1 MVSQC
6 QLSKC
11 IGVYGIIMT
20 EVIGIKFEENG
31 MVEYVIPDR
40 HYAKDDFVVVLEK
53 KDKRLAQVVVE
64 NTDFPEVSLP
74 NDLNRVERLAEEGD
88 LARYNDNLLKA
99 EKSMAVV
106 ADLILQNQLEMKVV
120 DIVFPLNGSY
130 VLINFVAE
138 KRVDFRQLLK
148 DLAAYFK
155 TRIELHQISSREESK
170 IYGGL
175 GPCGRALCCSSFL
188 GEFPPVSIKMAKNQ
202 SLSLNSGKM
211 NGLCGRLMCC
221 LSYEDDFYRDSKA
234 SYPDLGE
241 EIETRDGKGHVV
253 AIDVIARTIKVAFD
267 KGRAPLTYGVEEVQ
281 LNGKA

>member
-1 MVSQC
+1 MASQC

-31 MVEYVIPDR
+31 AVEYVVPDKN
-40 HYAKDDFVVVLEK
+40 YTKGDFVVVLEK
-53 KDKRLAQVVVE
+53 KDKRLAQVVME
-64 NTDFPEVSLP
+64 NTVFPEVSLP
-74 NDLNRVERLAEEGD
+74 VDLNRVEGLASERD
-88 LARYNDNLLKA
+88 FARYDENLLKA
-99 EKSMAVV
+99 EQSMGVV
-106 ADLILQNQLEMKVV
+106 ADLIAQNQLDMKVV
-120 DIVFPLNGSY
+120 DIVFPLNSSY
-130 VLINFVAE
+130 VLISFVAE
-138 KRVDFRQLLK
+138 KRVDFRQLLE

-155 TRIELHQISSREESK
+155 TRIELRQISSREESK

-211 NGLCGRLMCC
+211 NGVCGRLMCC

-241 EIETRDGKGHVV
+241 EIETKEGRGQVI
-253 AIDVIARTIKVAFD
+253 AIDVIAGTVKVMFE
-267 KGRAPLTYGVEEVQ
+267 KGGAPLTYGVEEVQ

>member
-1 MVSQC
+1 
-6 QLSKC
+6 
-11 IGVYGIIMT
+11 MT

-31 MVEYVIPDR
+31 VVEYVVPDKN
-40 HYAKDDFVVVLEK
+40 YTKGDFVVVLEK
-53 KDKRLAQVVVE
+53 KDKRLAQVVME
-64 NTDFPEVSLP
+64 NTVFPEVSLP
-74 NDLNRVERLAEEGD
+74 VDLNRVEGLASERD
-88 LARYNDNLLKA
+88 FARYDENLLKA
-99 EKSMAVV
+99 EQSMRVV
-106 ADLILQNQLEMKVV
+106 ADLIAQNQLDMKVV
-120 DIVFPLNGSY
+120 DIVFPLNSSY
-130 VLINFVAE
+130 VLISFVAE
-138 KRVDFRQLLK
+138 KRVDFRQLLE

-155 TRIELHQISSREESK
+155 TRIELRQISSREESK

-211 NGLCGRLMCC
+211 NGVCGRLMCC

-241 EIETRDGKGHVV
+241 EIETKEGRGQVI
-253 AIDVIARTIKVAFD
+253 AIDVIAGTVKVMFD
-267 KGRAPLTYGVEEVQ
+267 KGGAPLTYGVEEVQ

>member
-1 MVSQC
+1 
-6 QLSKC
+6 
-11 IGVYGIIMT
+11 MT
-20 EVIGIKFEENG
+20 EVIGIKFEETG
-31 MVEYVIPDR
+31 AVEYVVPDKN
-40 HYAKDDFVVVLEK
+40 YAKDDFVVVLEK
-53 KDKRLAQVVVE
+53 KDKRLAQVVME

-74 NDLNRVERLAEEGD
+74 ADLNRVEGLAGEKD
-88 LARYNDNLLKA
+88 FARYD
-99 EKSMAVV
+99 EKSMGVV
-106 ADLILQNQLEMKVV
+106 ADLIAQNQLDMRVV
-120 DIVFPLNGSY
+120 DIVFPLNSSY
-130 VLINFVAE
+130 VRISFVAE

-148 DLAAYFK
+148 DLATYFK
-155 TRIELHQISSREESK
+155 TRIELRQISSREESK

-211 NGLCGRLMCC
+211 NGVCGRLMCC

-234 SYPDLGE
+234 SYPDLGD
-241 EIETRDGKGHVV
+241 EIETKDGTGQVV
-253 AIDVIARTIKVAFD
+253 AIDVIAGTIKVVFE

>member
-1 MVSQC
+1 
-6 QLSKC
+6 
-11 IGVYGIIMT
+11 MT

-31 MVEYVIPDR
+31 AVEYVVPDKN
-40 HYAKDDFVVVLEK
+40 YTKGDFVVVLEK
-53 KDKRLAQVVVE
+53 KDKRLAQVVME
-64 NTDFPEVSLP
+64 NSLP
-74 NDLNRVERLAEEGD
+74 VDLNRVEGLASERD
-88 LARYNDNLLKA
+88 FARYDENLLKA
-99 EKSMAVV
+99 EQSMGVV
-106 ADLILQNQLEMKVV
+106 ADLIAQNQLDMKVV
-120 DIVFPLNGSY
+120 DIVFPLNSSY
-130 VLINFVAE
+130 VLISFVAE
-138 KRVDFRQLLK
+138 KRVDFRQLLE

-155 TRIELHQISSREESK
+155 TRIELRQISSREESK

-211 NGLCGRLMCC
+211 NGVCGRLMCC

-241 EIETRDGKGHVV
+241 EIETKEGRGQVI
-253 AIDVIARTIKVAFD
+253 AIDVIAGTVKVMFE
-267 KGRAPLTYGVEEVQ
+267 KGGAPLTYGVEEVQ

>member
-1 MVSQC
+1 MASEC

-11 IGVYGIIMT
+11 DGVYGIIMT
-20 EVIGIKFEENG
+20 EVIGIKFEETG
-31 MVEYVIPDR
+31 AVEYVVPDR
-40 HYAKDDFVVVLEK
+40 NYAKDDFVVVLEK
-53 KDKRLAQVVVE
+53 KDKRLAQVVME

-74 NDLNRVERLAEEGD
+74 ADLNRVEELAGEKD
-88 LARYNDNLLKA
+88 FARYDENLLKA
-99 EKSMAVV
+99 EKSMGVV
-106 ADLILQNQLEMKVV
+106 ADLIAQNQLEMKVV
-120 DIVFPLNGSY
+120 DIVFPLNCSY
-130 VLINFVAE
+130 VLISFVAE

-148 DLAAYFK
+148 DLASYFK
-155 TRIELHQISSREESK
+155 TRIELRQISSREESK

-211 NGLCGRLMCC
+211 NGVCGRLMCC

-234 SYPDLGE
+234 SYPDLGDD
-241 EIETRDGKGHVV
+241 IETKDGTGQVV
-253 AIDVIARTIKVAFD
+253 AIDVIAGTIKVVFE

>member
-1 MVSQC
+1 
-6 QLSKC
+6 
-11 IGVYGIIMT
+11 MT

-31 MVEYVIPDR
+31 AVEYVVPDKN
-40 HYAKDDFVVVLEK
+40 YTKGDFVVVLEK
-53 KDKRLAQVVVE
+53 KDKRLAQVVME
-64 NTDFPEVSLP
+64 NTVFPEVSLP
-74 NDLNRVERLAEEGD
+74 VDLNRVEGLASERD
-88 LARYNDNLLKA
+88 FARYDENLLKA
-99 EKSMAVV
+99 EQSMGVV
-106 ADLILQNQLEMKVV
+106 ADLIAQNQLDMKVV
-120 DIVFPLNGSY
+120 DIVFPLNSSY
-130 VLINFVAE
+130 VLISFVAE
-138 KRVDFRQLLK
+138 KQLLE

-155 TRIELHQISSREESK
+155 TRIELRQISSREESK

-211 NGLCGRLMCC
+211 NGVCGRLMCC

-241 EIETRDGKGHVV
+241 EIETKEGRGQVI
-253 AIDVIARTIKVAFD
+253 AIDVIAGTVKVMFE
-267 KGRAPLTYGVEEVQ
+267 KGGAPLTYGVEEVQ

>member
-1 MVSQC
+1 
-6 QLSKC
+6 
-11 IGVYGIIMT
+11 MT

-31 MVEYVIPDR
+31 AVEYVVPDKN
-40 HYAKDDFVVVLEK
+40 YTKGDFVVVLEK
-53 KDKRLAQVVVE
+53 KDKRLAQVVME
-64 NTDFPEVSLP
+64 NTVFPEVSLP
-74 NDLNRVERLAEEGD
+74 VDLNRVEGLASERD
-88 LARYNDNLLKA
+88 FARYDDLLKA
-99 EKSMAVV
+99 EQSMRVV
-106 ADLILQNQLEMKVV
+106 ADLIAQNQLDMKVV
-120 DIVFPLNGSY
+120 DIVFPLNSSY
-130 VLINFVAE
+130 VLISFVAE
-138 KRVDFRQLLK
+138 KRVDFRQLLE

-155 TRIELHQISSREESK
+155 TRIELRQISSREESK

-211 NGLCGRLMCC
+211 NGVCGRLMCC

-241 EIETRDGKGHVV
+241 EIETKEGRGQVI
-253 AIDVIARTIKVAFD
+253 AIDVIAGTVKVMFD
-267 KGRAPLTYGVEEVQ
+267 KGGAPLTYGVEEVQ